1 MSITQRYQERMK
13 AIKDAE
19 RLNGLTSKTTGNAK
33 VFRDVKDFS
42 SVGTTYQTL
51 ALYTASLEDDLKRL
65 KDLTTE
71 QKAQLKA
78 TELIDK
84 YKPVVDGVL
93 SSGRKINSPVV
104 GWVLVWMMDCG
115 QFDDALPL
123 AKKLLAIGQ
132 ELPVKRD
139 IPTFMADA
147 FKEWATAEINAKNSI
162 NPYIGDFL
170 QLVETDQA
178 WAITNKSRADLY
190 KLLGLQ
196 AYFGAQWQAAIDY
209 FTTAQELNDNIGVKT
224 KLAEAEKALAKQQA
238 EATA

>member
-1 MSITQRYQERMK
+1 MVSPFQQHQARLKKIGDITRLESARSAGKTTVANSLM
-13 AIKDAE
+13 AIKQ
-19 RLNGLTSKTTGNAK
+19 K
-33 VFRDVKDFS
+33 
-42 SVGTTYQTL
+42 L
-51 ALYTASLEDDLKRL
+51 ALYESSLESDLKRL

-71 QKAQLKA
+71 QKAELKSR
-78 TELIDK
+78 ELIPQ
-84 YKPVVDGVL
+84 YKPLVDEII
-93 SSGRKINSPVV
+93 SSGHPVQSPIV

-132 ELPVKRD
+132 ELPLPRD

-147 FKEWATAEINAKNSI
+147 FKEWAAAEIEKDCSI

-170 QLVETDQA
+170 QLVETDPT
-178 WAITNKSRADLY
+178 WAIMNKSRADLY

-196 AYFGAQWQAAIDY
+196 AYKNADWQAAIDY
-209 FTTAQELNDNIGVKT
+209 FTTAQSLNDKIGVKV

-238 EATA
+238 AATA